1 MQSNN
6 PSALSRS
13 ACKRPWPLLLIGLLA
28 AAAAHSASAG
38 LSLDDARR
46 MARRDAPSV
55 AAQSARISA
64 AREEAARAGALP
76 DPTLQLAIDNLTA
89 TGSNAFD
96 VGADLMTMR
105 RIGVRQAWPARSK
118 RDAEREVA
126 AARVD
131 TLDLQSDYTGLEAE
145 RLSGEAWIAVWAAA
159 AERRF
164 LRELAAE
171 SDRAIEIAKAQ
182 LANGTGSAT
191 DALSAKMV
199 RAELDNDLRRAQS
212 EIEVARASLTRW
224 LGEAA
229 SRDTD
234 AMPAITKLRVPA
246 EQLRSTIDR
255 HAVLQVW
262 QGRERTAAAGVR
274 LAQADKR
281 PDLGFGLAY
290 GARSGRT
297 DMVMFEVSVGLP
309 LFSRN
314 RQDRGIAASF
324 AERDA
329 IESDHE
335 DARRAQAE
343 ILERQL
349 ATWSSL
355 RDQHARFQK
364 TLLPLARDR
373 SAVALAGYAN
383 AEPLRPWIDAR
394 RDEIELERQSVQVE
408 ADLGRV
414 WLALDT
420 LLPRATLTESPQ

>member
-1 MQSNN
+1 MQSNYS
-6 PSALSRS
+6 SALSRS
-13 ACKRPWPLLLIGLLA
+13 SRKRVWPPLLIGLLA
-28 AAAAHSASAG
+28 AAATHSASAG

-46 MARRDAPSV
+46 MARREAPSV

-76 DPTLQLAIDNLTA
+76 DPTLQVAIDNLTA

-105 RIGVRQAWPARSK
+105 RVGVRQAWPARSK

-126 AARVD
+126 SARVD
-131 TLDLQSDYTGLEAE
+131 TLDLQSETIGLEVE
-145 RLSGEAWIAVWAAA
+145 RLSGEAWIAVWAAV
-159 AERRF
+159 AELSF

-171 SDRAIEIAKAQ
+171 SDRAIKIAKAQ

-191 DALSAKMV
+191 DALSAAIV

-212 EIEVARASLTRW
+212 EIEVAQASLARW
-224 LGEAA
+224 LGDAA
-229 SRDTD
+229 SADTD
-234 AMPAITKLRVPA
+234 AMPTITMLRIPA

-255 HAVLQVW
+255 HASLQVW
-262 QGRERTAAAGVR
+262 QGRERTAAASVR

-309 LFSRN
+309 LFTRN
-314 RQDRGIAASF
+314 RQDRGIAASY

-394 RDEIELERQSVQVE
+394 RDEIQLERQAVQVE
-408 ADLGRV
+408 AELGHV

-420 LLPRATLTESPQ
+420 LLPRATSPERSQ